1 MSIKS
6 RRRAGALAF
15 AVLLG
20 ILSAAPAAAA
30 CKKCTHIPFVGWE
43 CFPAGQNE
51 SGETQCYDS
60 NGGCHTYGTPCSG
73 TGGGGDEC
81 DNDVPHCGPYDEV
94 P

>member
-6 RRRAGALAF
+6 RRSLGALAF

-30 CKKCTHIPFVGWE
+30 CLKCTYIAFNGWE
-43 CFPAGQNE
+43 CFHAQDNE
-51 SGETQCYDS
+51 DGKTQCYDS
-60 NGGCHTYGTPCSG
+60 NGGCHTYGSLCAGGCSG
-73 TGGGGDEC
+73 PDDEG
-81 DNDVPHCGPYDEV
+81 CGPFNQD